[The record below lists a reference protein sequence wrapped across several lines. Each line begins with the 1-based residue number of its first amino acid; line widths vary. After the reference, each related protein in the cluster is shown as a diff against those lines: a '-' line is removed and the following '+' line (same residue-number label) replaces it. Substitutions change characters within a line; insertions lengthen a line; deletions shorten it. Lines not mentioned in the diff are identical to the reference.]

1 VWTVADQD
9 LPSRLLGL
17 LNNPRSNP
25 AQRQR
30 LVEAVRQ
37 QRLAPLRPHL
47 KGVRRLFVV
56 PAWPMEALPVEVLTE
71 EYQVSYIPSASLF
84 ARALAQHRP
93 LRGSTLLA
101 LGDPMFSVGKAA
113 EPPRYGVLL
122 KVVQPGGNA
131 AKAGLRA
138 GDVLLSIGKQRL
150 KLPDDLKTALAH
162 LPTEATFWRDG
173 KEGTTR
179 IAGTPLGALPD
190 ERSARFAVRA
200 WRRLDESVLTRGT
213 AHPALPGTRKEVL
226 TLKRLVPAA
235 TVLLGSA
242 ASEQNLEQLASSGKL
257 KSFRL
262 LHFATHGEAN
272 PTDPKQSALILA
284 QDRLPPRP
292 ADAALRGEKPIDGR
306 LTVDTILEKWTLD
319 ADLVVLSACR
329 SGQGKQFG
337 GEGILG
343 FAQALLQKG
352 ARSVVLSRWQV
363 DDTATTLLM
372 LRFYENLLGKR
383 KGLNKPM
390 GRALALDEARQWLR
404 ELPRKRAS
412 LLASG
417 LQRGL
422 RGSEEEVPPLLD
434 KEPELPAGD
443 KPFAHPFF
451 WAAFVLLGDPE

>member
-1 VWTVADQD
+1 V
-9 LPSRLLGL
+9 
-17 LNNPRSNP
+17 
-25 AQRQR
+25 
-30 LVEAVRQ
+30 
-37 QRLAPLRPHL
+37 
-47 KGVRRLFVV
+47 
-56 PAWPMEALPVEVLTE
+56 
-71 EYQVSYIPSASLF
+71 
-84 ARALAQHRP
+84 
-93 LRGSTLLA
+93 
-101 LGDPMFSVGKAA
+101 
-113 EPPRYGVLL
+113 
-122 KVVQPGGNA
+122 
-131 AKAGLRA
+131 
-138 GDVLLSIGKQRL
+138 
-150 KLPDDLKTALAH
+150 
-162 LPTEATFWRDG
+162 
-173 KEGTTR
+173 
-179 IAGTPLGALPD
+179 PD

-200 WRRLDESVLTRGT
+200 WRSLDESTLSRGT
-213 AHPALPGTRKEVL
+213 GHPALPGTRMEVL
-226 TLKRLVPAA
+226 ALKRLVPAA

-242 ASEQNLEQLASSGKL
+242 ASEQNLNQLASSGKL

-272 PTDPKQSALILA
+272 TTDPKQSALILA

-292 ADAALRGEKPIDGR
+292 ADAVLRGEKPIDGR
-306 LTVDTILEKWTLD
+306 LTVGTILEKWSLD
-319 ADLVVLSACR
+319 SDLVVLSACR

-343 FAQALLQKG
+343 FAQALLQKQ

-390 GRALALDEARQWLR
+390 GRALALDEARKWLR

-412 LLASG
+412 LLAGG
-417 LQRGL
+417 LQRGGL

-434 KEPELPAGD
+434 KEPDLPAGE